1 LLRWAVRNASMH
13 RACRRMGLPP
23 VSH

>member
-1 LLRWAVRNASMH
+1 WAVRNASMH

>member
-1 LLRWAVRNASMH
+1 AVRNASMH